1 MAKLRVAENI
11 LLKGMIA
18 APQSVYLQVLP
29 CRPSLVLQR
38 RLPLPASAAALDSG
52 VAWAS
57 RAKAGKAIDSFR
69 RHWYHQHL
77 QDQQPSDLPGGPA
90 LRLSSAVQ
98 RRIFLA
104 VAAGPAT

>member
-1 MAKLRVAENI
+1 LRFAAALRPHCDAAWHRSFLQENRTTLCPSMAKLRVAENI

-57 RAKAGKAIDSFR
+57 VAKAGKAVAF
-69 RHWYHQHL
+69 
-77 QDQQPSDLPGGPA
+77 
-90 LRLSSAVQ
+90 AV
-98 RRIFLA
+98 I
-104 VAAGPAT
+104 GITG

>member
-11 LLKGMIA
+11 LLKGIIA

-29 CRPSLVLQR
+29 CHPSLARQR

-57 RAKAGKAIDSFR
+57 LAKAGKAVAFAVIGITSPSSV
-69 RHWYHQHL
+69 
-77 QDQQPSDLPGGPA
+77 DQQP
-90 LRLSSAVQ
+90 V
-98 RRIFLA
+98 
-104 VAAGPAT
+104 